1 MRRWLGSM
9 LAALLVM
16 ACPAGAATDKFFT
29 HVRGTTGVAV
39 SKDGALTPVTGQIAV
54 EDDQFAVTRDESN
67 GLLTFPD
74 SSEIALG
81 PNTSVQVGG
90 FSVAKGE
97 SGAKVTLVQ
106 GTMRFNVR
114 RAQGAHSNYTFVTP
128 TSAISVRGT
137 IALVSAAL
145 NGDTIACLA
154 CAAGDVNVVV
164 GAHSFA
170 LLTGQ
175 ALSVSAAGA
184 VTAGSIAAGVLQP
197 FAGAGLSTSAS
208 SASGF
213 ASGIGSTTAATG
225 SSGAAAGSASS
236 GASGASGAAAGGASS
251 GAAAGA
257 SAAAAGTTTAVAAGA
272 AAAGAAAAAAS
283 SNNNPTPQPSA
294 TGTLN
299 LSGNKRR

>member
-1 MRRWLGSM
+1 MRHWLTAPLIS
-9 LAALLVM
+9 ALLVL
-16 ACPAGAATDKFFT
+16 ALPVGAATDKFFT
-29 HVRGTTGVAV
+29 HVRGTTGIAAT
-39 SKDGALTPVTGQIAV
+39 KDGAVTPVTGQIAV
-54 EDDQFAVTRDESN
+54 NDDNFAITRDESN

-90 FSVAKGE
+90 FSTVQGE
-97 SGAKVTLVQ
+97 GGAKITLVQ

-114 RAQGAHSNYTFVTP
+114 HSTGAHANYTFITP
-128 TSAISVRGT
+128 TSNIAVRGT

-154 CAAGDVNVVV
+154 CAAGDVNVIV
-164 GAHSFA
+164 GAQHFA

-184 VTAGSIAAGVLQP
+184 VTAGAVAAGALQP

-213 ASGIGSTTAATG
+213 ASGVGSTTAATG
-225 SSGAAAGSASS
+225 ASSSAAAGSAST
-236 GASGASGAAAGGASS
+236 GAASGAAAG
-251 GAAAGA
+251 
-257 SAAAAGTTTAVAAGA
+257 AAGTTTAVAAGA
-272 AAAGAAAAAAS
+272 AAAAAGAAAAV
-283 SNNNPTPQPSA
+283 SNSNPTPAPSPS
-294 TGTLN
+294 GTLN
-299 LSGNKRR
+299 LSSEKKKH